1 MNKTAKYTALTLFLA
16 VVFSFG
22 SMAGMDYILLT
33 RERQLLTE
41 SGRAVVETPVRAWQ
55 EPDRNGEM
63 ENSESS
69 DKERYALTT
78 EQMEGVLA
86 YWKEHTGIT
95 VHNPVTGQ
103 ISMDEAVKT

>member
-55 EPDRNGEM
+55 EPGM
-63 ENSESS
+63 G
-69 DKERYALTT
+69 KWKTVK
-78 EQMEGVLA
+78 VLIRKDMPLQRSK
-86 YWKEHTGIT
+86 WRGFLPTGKNIR
-95 VHNPVTGQ
+95 
-103 ISMDEAVKT
+103 E